1 MSMWSKNVSWS
12 TDGELSIAGISASR
26 LASEFGTPLFVL
38 DEDDFRTNA
47 RHFKSAFEDAFGVGK
62 VSVYYAG
69 KAFISASVA
78 QWLADDG
85 INLDVCTGGELA
97 IAQLAKFPPS
107 RIEFHGNNKSV
118 REIEQALDYGVDCIA
133 LDSFFEIDRV
143 EAAAAA
149 RGIIQK
155 VIIRTTPG
163 VEAHTHEFIATA
175 HEDVK
180 FGFSISSGAAL
191 EASRKVR
198 GATHLDLQG
207 LHAHI
212 GSQIFDTDGYELA
225 AKRIIALLSTI
236 RDESNAELPHLDI
249 GGGFGIAYLAGESA
263 LDPGTVAKKIQT
275 VIAAACEAHGL
286 KVPHISIEPGRAIAG
301 PSMSTLYEVGTTKM
315 ITLESGGSRHY
326 IAVDG
331 GMSDNM
337 RPALY
342 DAEYTVTLA
351 NRSSTAALQPSR
363 VVGKHC
369 ESGDIIIKN
378 VDLPSDI
385 VPGDLLVT
393 PVTGAYGRS
402 MASNYNHI
410 SRPPVVAVNNGKA
423 RIIVRRETHEDLLR
437 LENMEG

>member
-1 MSMWSKNVSWS
+1 MSMWSKNTSWNS
-12 TDGELSIAGISASR
+12 DGELSIAGISATA
-26 LASEFGTPLFVL
+26 LAAQFGTPLFVL

-47 RHFKSAFEDAFGVGK
+47 RRFKDAFEGAFGVGK

-69 KAFISASVA
+69 KAFLSASVV
-78 QWLADDG
+78 QWLEADG

-97 IAQLAKFPPS
+97 VAQLAKFPAA

-118 REIEQALDYGVDCIA
+118 AEIEQALDYGVECIA
-133 LDSFFEIDRV
+133 VDSFFEIDRI
-143 EAAAAA
+143 EKAAAA
-149 RGIIQK
+149 RGIVQK

-163 VEAHTHEFIATA
+163 IEAHTHEFIATA

-180 FGFSISSGAAL
+180 FGFSIASGAAL
-191 EASRKVR
+191 EAARRVR

-225 AKRIIALLSTI
+225 AKRIIALLATI
-236 RDESNAELPHLDI
+236 RDESDAELPLLDL
-249 GGGFGIAYLAGESA
+249 GGGFGIAYLVEESP
-263 LDPGTVAKKIQT
+263 LDPVDVAKKMHS
-275 VIAAACEAHGL
+275 VIASACEVHGL
-286 KVPHISIEPGRAIAG
+286 KVPHISIEPGRAIVG
-301 PSMSTLYEVGTTKM
+301 PSMATLYEVGTTKS
-315 ITLESGGSRHY
+315 IVLDDGGSRAY

-331 GMSDNM
+331 GMSDNI

-342 DAEYTVTLA
+342 NAEYTVALA
-351 NRSSTAALQPSR
+351 NRKSTAAVQPSR

-410 SRPPVVAVNNGKA
+410 SRPPVVAVALGKA

-437 LENMEG
+437 LENIEG

>member
-1 MSMWSKNVSWS
+1 MSMWSKNASWD
-12 TDGELSIAGISASR
+12 TDGELFIAGISATT

-38 DEDDFRTNA
+38 DEDDFRSNA
-47 RHFKSAFEDAFGVGK
+47 RRFIDAFEEAFGVGK

-69 KAFISASVA
+69 KAFLSASVIK
-78 QWLADDG
+78 WLEADG
-85 INLDVCTGGELA
+85 LNLDVCTGGELA
-97 IAQLAKFPPS
+97 VAKLAKFPPS

-118 REIEQALDYGVDCIA
+118 AEIEEALDYGVEYIA
-133 LDSFFEIDRV
+133 IDSFVEIDRV
-143 EAAAAA
+143 EKAAAA
-149 RGIIQK
+149 RGMIQK

-163 VEAHTHEFIATA
+163 IEAHTHEFIATA

-180 FGFSISSGAAL
+180 FGFSIASGAAL
-191 EASRKVR
+191 EAARQVR

-225 AKRIIALLSTI
+225 AKRIIELLAAI
-236 RDESNAELPHLDI
+236 RDESNSELPLLDL

-263 LDPGTVAKKIQT
+263 LDPAIVAKKMCA
-275 VIAAACEAHGL
+275 VVSSACEAHGL
-286 KVPHISIEPGRAIAG
+286 KVPHISIEPGRAIVG
-301 PSMSTLYEVGTTKM
+301 PSMATLYEVGTTKSV
-315 ITLESGGSRHY
+315 TLENGGSRAY

-331 GMSDNM
+331 GMSDNI
-337 RPALY
+337 RPAIY
-342 DAEYTVTLA
+342 DAEYTVVLA
-351 NRSSTAALQPSR
+351 NRRSSAALQPSR

-385 VPGDLLVT
+385 APGDLLAT

-410 SRPPVVAVNNGKA
+410 SRPPVVAVSDGKA